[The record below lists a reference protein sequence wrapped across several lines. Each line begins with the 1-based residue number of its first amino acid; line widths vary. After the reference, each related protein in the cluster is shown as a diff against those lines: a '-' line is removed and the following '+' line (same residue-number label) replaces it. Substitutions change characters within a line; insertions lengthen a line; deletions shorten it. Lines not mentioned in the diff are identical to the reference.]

1 MQTLTNK
8 ISQLDF
14 SNRSSTSNTKSI
26 NMTEEITPKNVE
38 QIQAIF
44 EEKNPQI
51 NRIAHKLK
59 Q

>member
-14 SNRSSTSNTKSI
+14 SNRSSTSNTKSV

-38 QIQAIF
+38 
-44 EEKNPQI
+44 
-51 NRIAHKLK
+51 
-59 Q
+59 